1 MPMDIPEWRN
11 VDRHLFE
18 TQILPAGRP
27 AVFKGAVD
35 NWPLVQRR
43 TDSPAAIID
52 YLKSFNP
59 ATQVEWI
66 AGDPQMNG
74 RFFYNDAMDGMNFRR
89 ARGTFGDALTL
100 LSRHLADSAPPALA
114 LQALPMSIHLPQ
126 LDLQHRLDLPPPGTQ
141 ATAWIGNALTVA
153 AHFDFNDNIACVA
166 SGRRRFVL
174 FPPEQLENL
183 YVGPLEFTPQ
193 GVPIS
198 LVDVHNPD
206 LARFPRFE
214 RAAAAAQVAELEAGD
229 ALFIPYMWWHSVRS
243 LEPFN
248 ILINYWW
255 NAVRRPVVA
264 PFHSLLHGVLAIANL
279 PSAQRDIWKGFFD
292 HYVFQ
297 VHGDPAAHISHGRR
311 GLLGSLSPEQAA
323 QFTAVLAH
331 LLSGTRQ

>member
-1 MPMDIPEWRN
+1 MYIPAWRN
-11 VDRHLFE
+11 VDQHLFE

-43 TDSPAAIID
+43 TDSLAAIID
-52 YLKSFNP
+52 YLKSFKP

-66 AGDPQMNG
+66 AGDPQING
-74 RFFYNDAMDGMNFRR
+74 RFFYNDAMNGMNSRTL
-89 ARGTFGDALTL
+89 RGTFRSALTL
-100 LSRHLADSAPPALA
+100 LSRYLADSAPPALA
-114 LQALPMSIHLPQ
+114 LQALPMSVHCPH

-153 AHFDFNDNIACVA
+153 AHFDFNDNIACVV
-166 SGRRRFVL
+166 SGRRRFML
-174 FPPEQLENL
+174 FPPEQVENL

-206 LARFPRFE
+206 LARYPRFE
-214 RAAAAAQVAELEAGD
+214 QAAAAAQVADLEAGD
-229 ALFIPYMWWHSVRS
+229 AMFIPYMWWHSVRS

-255 NAVRRPVVA
+255 NAVRGPVVA

-279 PSAQRDIWKGFFD
+279 PAP
-292 HYVFQ
+292 H
-297 VHGDPAAHISHGRR
+297 
-311 GLLGSLSPEQAA
+311 
-323 QFTAVLAH
+323 
-331 LLSGTRQ
+331 